1 MLIKQIVAK
10 LTENNCRNIMSSIT
24 SYALVSNVY
33 TKVNTDVL
41 LNNKLN
47 TSSVSISTYIKNK
60 SGVDVVV
67 VYNIPTM

>member
-1 MLIKQIVAK
+1 
-10 LTENNCRNIMSSIT
+10 MSSIT

-67 VYNIPTM
+67 VYNIPTMQN